1 MERGKFGNLLILRV
15 SMETL
20 DEPVYPNIIVMFG
33 DDGCGPGE
41 QSLGTNVFFQNGLMY
56 FRCPLAHF
64 LAYLSFRANMK
75 AHIKGDLND
84 EPIRGGWD
92 YAH

>member
-20 DEPVYPNIIVMFG
+20 DEPVYPNIIIMFG

-41 QSLGTNVFFQNGLMY
+41 QSLAPNVFFSKLFDVPQMSPNKDM
-56 FRCPLAHF
+56 HF
-64 LAYLSFRANMK
+64 MILCCEILSKLGMFE
-75 AHIKGDLND
+75 IS
-84 EPIRGGWD
+84 
-92 YAH
+92 